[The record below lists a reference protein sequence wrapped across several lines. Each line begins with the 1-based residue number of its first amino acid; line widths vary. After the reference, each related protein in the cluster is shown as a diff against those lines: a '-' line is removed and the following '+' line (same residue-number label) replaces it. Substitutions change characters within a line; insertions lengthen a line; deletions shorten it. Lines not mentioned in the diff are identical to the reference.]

1 MVNKKMRPGCL
12 SKGTTE
18 RVEAA
23 KLASSKRVQELVTEK
38 VCVKDGG
45 KKVEED
51 WSIHGSE

>member
-1 MVNKKMRPGCL
+1 MRPGCL